1 MMMMVMKNRMDEPTA
16 AKNMHLCIC
25 VFSYIHVSIC
35 ACAVVVIC
43 IFGAYVFM
51 VYNSSIC

>member
-1 MMMMVMKNRMDEPTA
+1 MMVKKNRMDEPTA